1 MIRCFVRQSTWDTHR
16 PVAALL
22 VCALAACASG
32 GGGEVTVR
40 DSAGIQIV
48 EHPGADAPLPQ
59 WTVDAEPKVSIGV
72 LEGDAAYQLD
82 QVRASVLHGDRI
94 IVANGGSMEL
104 RAFDL
109 EGKHIATGGRK
120 GGGPGEF
127 QSIRWMSRFD
137 GDSVIIYDPN
147 NRRFS
152 IFSLDAQFGRSFA
165 PEQQFFSVA
174 GRLADGSY
182 ILPPTLVFSTSDGPR
197 NGLVRDSTTVIRV
210 SATGDAPDTLLVL
223 IGGETYIQTQSS
235 GGQVTSMWVRTA
247 PFAHNT
253 TIAVGDS
260 IFYTATGDRYE
271 ISGWAPDGRLVRLIR
286 RNIHPAAVAQAD
298 IDRYKQ
304 EQMETARDDNAR
316 RDLEKALAEMPYPER
331 MPAHGPI
338 RMDNDGNLWVQDY
351 SPWTREP
358 TRWTVFAADGRAIG
372 SVTLPARFTVHQIG
386 SDYVL
391 GLIRDDLDVEQ
402 VVVLGLARSASR
414 EIADARPSH

>member
-1 MIRCFVRQSTWDTHR
+1 MNRCFVRQSRWDTR
-16 PVAALL
+16 RLVAAPLL
-22 VCALAACASG
+22 FALAACAT
-32 GGGEVTVR
+32 GEGADVTVR

-48 EHPGADAPLPQ
+48 DNPGADAQLPQ
-59 WTVDAEPKVSIGV
+59 WTVDAEPRVAIGV
-72 LEGDAAYQLD
+72 LEGEPAYQLD

-94 IVANGGSMEL
+94 MVANGGSMEL

-109 EGKHIATGGRK
+109 GGKHLATGGRK

-127 QSIRWMSRFD
+127 QGIRWMARFD

-165 PEQQFFSVA
+165 PEEQFFGVA
-174 GRLADGSY
+174 GRLADGSFV
-182 ILPPTLVFSTSDGPR
+182 LPPTLVFSTSDGPR
-197 NGLVRDSTTVIRV
+197 NGLVRDSARVIRV
-210 SATGDAPDTLLVL
+210 SATGASPDTLLVV
-223 IGGETYIQTQSS
+223 IGGETYIQTSSS

-260 IFYTATGDRYE
+260 IFYTATSDRYE

-286 RNIHPAAVAQAD
+286 RDIQPGAVSQAD

-304 EQMETARDDNAR
+304 QQLDNTRSDNDR
-316 RDLEKALAEMPYPER
+316 RELEKALAEMPYPDR

-338 RMDNDGNLWVQDY
+338 RMDDDGNLWVQDY
-351 SPWTREP
+351 SPWTTEP
-358 TRWTVFAADGRAIG
+358 TRWTVFDEEGRAIG
-372 SVTLPARFTVHQIG
+372 TVTLPPRFTVHQIG

-391 GLIRDDLDVEQ
+391 GMIRDDLDVEQ
-402 VVVLGLARSASR
+402 VVVYGLARSASR
-414 EIADARPSH
+414 EIAAAPDTP